1 MHKRNCGPF
10 IRYMNVEEFECLSSR
25 VPANYARIINTNSFN
40 EDTLKD
46 KLTVIDTA
54 VTVLYKYK
62 PLAL

>member
-1 MHKRNCGPF
+1 
-10 IRYMNVEEFECLSSR
+10 MNVEEFECLSSR

-46 KLTVIDTA
+46 KLTVIDAA